1 LSDGGLIQ
9 ALAESSF
16 HQGIGVVV
24 ELDDPFID
32 LFSESSARAMVAVRP
47 ENHEAFVELADS
59 FDVSLATIGL
69 TGGTSLTVDG
79 QFDIDVAELRADWKA
94 TLPAILGTII

>member
-1 LSDGGLIQ
+1 
-9 ALAESSF
+9 
-16 HQGIGVVV
+16 
-24 ELDDPFID
+24 
-32 LFSESSARAMVAVRP
+32 
-47 ENHEAFVELADS
+47 
-59 FDVSLATIGL
+59 LATVGL

>member
-1 LSDGGLIQ
+1 M
-9 ALAESSF
+9 
-16 HQGIGVVV
+16 
-24 ELDDPFID
+24 PWW
-32 LFSESSARAMVAVRP
+32 LFAQRTE
-47 ENHEAFVELADS
+47 S
-59 FDVSLATIGL
+59 FDVSLATVGL